1 MTVNPVLVGRVAGAF
16 GVRGEVRITAYTEDP
31 LALLRYRVL
40 TREDGSPVL
49 TLQAARAVKG
59 AVIGRATEVSSKE
72 AADALRGLRL
82 YVPRDALPPPEED
95 EFYLTDLIGLAAA
108 TPDGAPLG
116 QVKAVHNFGAGDVL
130 ELDLGRGR
138 PTRLIPF
145 TREAVPEVRL
155 AERRVVVTPPTEV
168 GEREPDVEQSLQPE

>member
-1 MTVNPVLVGRVAGAF
+1 MKRILVGQVAGAF

-40 TREDGSPVL
+40 TREDGAPAL

-59 AVIGRATEVSSKE
+59 AVIGRAAEVSSKE

-82 YVPRDALPPPEED
+82 YVPREALPEPADAD
-95 EFYLTDLIGLAAA
+95 EFYLADLIGLQAGSR
-108 TPDGAPLG
+108 DGAALG
-116 QVKAVHNFGAGDVL
+116 AVKAVHNFGAGDVL
-130 ELDLGRGR
+130 ELDPGGGR

-145 TREAVPEVRL
+145 TREAVPEVQL
-155 AERRVVVTPPTEV
+155 AQGRIVVVPPLEV
-168 GEREPDVEQSLQPE
+168 GEREPDVDQSSQAE